1 MATRYLPRAMAAG
14 SAASAGTRGAS
25 IVSAATAASMV
36 DFTMSLPNWRRTI
49 ERHTRLLLGWIMT
62 DLVIR
67 VATADARDQRAGA
80 AHGAVSN
87 SRDYPPQAVEMI
99 VANFAP

>member
-1 MATRYLPRAMAAG
+1 
-14 SAASAGTRGAS
+14 
-25 IVSAATAASMV
+25 MV

-67 VATADARDQRAGA
+67 VATADDVPAISALVQHTVLYPTAGIIR
-80 AHGAVSN
+80 HRP
-87 SRDYPPQAVEMI
+87 SR
-99 VANFAP
+99 